1 MKRRFFPLIAVVA
14 LLTGVLALPAPAAIH
29 EIVSSHC
36 AGHDLPNKMANVD
49 PPGQLKDGQSF
60 LRALQATGVYDV
72 RFGVSQAG
80 ATGLDLTTEPPT
92 LLEELP
98 GPVAGTAPVTVFVDN
113 TRPNAKLGDTWIWGY
128 FPDPH
133 LGVTVYIQLY
143 DLDHPSFDHCTN
155 LHP

>member
-1 MKRRFFPLIAVVA
+1 MRRKALSVSAVVVF
-14 LLTGVLALPAPAAIH
+14 LIGVLAAPAPAAIH

-49 PPGQLKDGQSF
+49 PPGQIKGGQSF
-60 LRALQATGVYDV
+60 LRALQATGVYDI
-72 RFGVSQAG
+72 RFGLSQAG

-98 GPVAGTAPVTVFVDN
+98 GPVAGTDPVTVFVDN
-113 TRPNAKLGDTWIWGY
+113 TRPNAKLGDTWIWGF
-128 FPDPH
+128 FPAPD

-143 DLDHPSFDHCTN
+143 DLDHPAFKHCTN